1 MSEQRVGIGYD
12 THRTS
17 AVRTLVLGGVDLPGA
32 PGLQGFSD
40 SDVLAH
46 AVIDAVLGA
55 AALGDI
61 GRHFP
66 DTDQRYAG
74 ADSIELLR
82 EAVARVT
89 AEGWQVGNDDATV
102 ICEEPRISPHAAAM
116 ASRLAGALGVEAGKP
131 LVLSSDAHVPGDV
144 GFAYDRAVEAVRDA
158 GIEQLSVFDRRS
170 RRQEPL
176 G

>member
-1 MSEQRVGIGYD
+1 VSEQRVGIGYD

-17 AVRTLVLGGVDLPGA
+17 AVRTLVLGGVELPGV

-55 AALGDI
+55 VALGDI

-66 DTDQRYAG
+66 DTDPAYEN

-82 EAVARVT
+82 EAVALAA
-89 AEGWQVGNDDATV
+89 AEGWRVVNVDATV
-102 ICEEPRISPHAAAM
+102 ICEEPRISPHAGDMAA
-116 ASRLAGALGVEAGKP
+116 RLADALGVE
-131 LVLSSDAHVPGDV
+131 PGRV
-144 GFAYDRAVEAVRDA
+144 SVKGTTNEGMGFLGRGEGIATIAVAMLERA
-158 GIEQLSVFDRRS
+158 
-170 RRQEPL
+170 
-176 G
+176 

>member
-17 AVRTLVLGGVDLPGA
+17 AVRTLVLGGVELPGA
-32 PGLQGFSD
+32 PGLHGFSD

-55 AALGDI
+55 ASLGDI

-66 DTDQRYAG
+66 DTDPQYEN

-82 EAVARVT
+82 ETVARAA
-89 AEGWQVGNDDATV
+89 AEGWRVVNVDATV
-102 ICEEPRISPHAAAM
+102 VCEEPRISPHAADM
-116 ASRLAGALGVEAGKP
+116 AARLAEALGVEADRVSVKGTTNE
-131 LVLSSDAHVPGDV
+131 GM
-144 GFAYDRAVEAVRDA
+144 GFIGRGEGIGTIAVAMLERV
-158 GIEQLSVFDRRS
+158 
-170 RRQEPL
+170 
-176 G
+176 

>member
-1 MSEQRVGIGYD
+1 VSEQRVGIGYD

-17 AVRTLVLGGVDLPGA
+17 GARTLVLGGVELPGV
-32 PGLQGFSD
+32 PGLHGFSD

-66 DTDQRYAG
+66 DTDPHHEN

-82 EAVARVT
+82 EAVARVG
-89 AEGWQVGNDDATV
+89 AEGWRVGNVDATV
-102 ICEEPRISPHAAAM
+102 ICEQPRISPYAAEM
-116 ASRLAGALGVEAGKP
+116 AERLAGALGVEPTRVSVKGTTNE
-131 LVLSSDAHVPGDV
+131 GMGFV
-144 GFAYDRAVEAVRDA
+144 GRGEGIAALAVAMLQR
-158 GIEQLSVFDRRS
+158 
-170 RRQEPL
+170 
-176 G
+176 

>member
-1 MSEQRVGIGYD
+1 MTERRVGIGYD

-17 AVRTLVLGGVDLPGA
+17 GARRLVLGGIELPGV

-66 DTDQRYAG
+66 DTDPRYAD

-82 EAVARVT
+82 EAVARVA
-89 AEGWQVGNDDATV
+89 AEGWRVANVDTTV
-102 ICEEPRISPHAAAM
+102 ICEAPRISPHAAAM
-116 ASRLAGALGVEAGKP
+116 AGRLAEALGV
-131 LVLSSDAHVPGDV
+131 
-144 GFAYDRAVEAVRDA
+144 DA
-158 GIEQLSVFDRRS
+158 GRVSVKGTTNEGMGFLGRGEGIAALAVAMIERA
-170 RRQEPL
+170 
-176 G
+176 

>member
-17 AVRTLVLGGVDLPGA
+17 AVRTLVLGGVDLPGV
-32 PGLQGFSD
+32 PGLHGFSD

-46 AVIDAVLGA
+46 AVMDAVLGA

-66 DTDQRYAG
+66 DTDPAYEN

-82 EAVARVT
+82 EAVGRVA
-89 AEGWQVGNDDATV
+89 AEGWRVVNVDATV
-102 ICEEPRISPHAAAM
+102 ICEEPRISPHAQAM
-116 ASRLAGALGVEAGKP
+116 AERLGGALGVE
-131 LVLSSDAHVPGDV
+131 PGRV
-144 GFAYDRAVEAVRDA
+144 SVKGTTNEGMGFLGRGEGIAAIAIAMLERA
-158 GIEQLSVFDRRS
+158 
-170 RRQEPL
+170 
-176 G
+176 

>member
-1 MSEQRVGIGYD
+1 MTESRVGIGYD

-17 AVRTLVLGGVDLPGA
+17 GARTLVLGGIELPGV

-40 SDVLAH
+40 ADVLAH

-66 DTDQRYAG
+66 DTDPQFAD

-82 EAVARVT
+82 DAVGRVA
-89 AEGWQVGNDDATV
+89 AEGWRVGNVDATV
-102 ICEEPRISPHAAAM
+102 ICEEPRISPHAAEM
-116 ASRLAGALGVEAGKP
+116 AGRLAGALGVDVSHVSVKGTTNEGMGFVGRGEGIAA
-131 LVLSSDAHVPGDV
+131 LAVVL
-144 GFAYDRAVEAVRDA
+144 
-158 GIEQLSVFDRRS
+158 IER
-170 RRQEPL
+170 
-176 G
+176 

>member
-17 AVRTLVLGGVDLPGA
+17 GARTLVVCGVELPGV
-32 PGLQGFSD
+32 PGLHGFSD

-66 DTDQRYAG
+66 DTDPQHEN

-82 EAVARVT
+82 EAVARVG
-89 AEGWQVGNDDATV
+89 AEGWRVGNVDATV
-102 ICEEPRISPHAAAM
+102 ICEQPRISPFAAEM
-116 ASRLAGALGVEAGKP
+116 AERLAGALGVEPARVSVKGTTNE
-131 LVLSSDAHVPGDV
+131 GM
-144 GFAYDRAVEAVRDA
+144 GFLGRGEGIAALAVAMLQR
-158 GIEQLSVFDRRS
+158 
-170 RRQEPL
+170 
-176 G
+176 

>member
-1 MSEQRVGIGYD
+1 VNEQRVGIGYD

-17 AVRTLVLGGVDLPGA
+17 AARTLVLGGVELPGV
-32 PGLQGFSD
+32 PGLHGFSD

-66 DTDQRYAG
+66 DTDPRYEN

-82 EAVARVT
+82 DATGRAAE
-89 AEGWQVGNDDATV
+89 EGWRVINVDATV
-102 ICEEPRISPHAAAM
+102 ICEEPRIAPHSAAM
-116 ASRLAGALGVEAGKP
+116 AERLADALGVDSGRVSVKGTTNEGM
-131 LVLSSDAHVPGDV
+131 
-144 GFAYDRAVEAVRDA
+144 GFLGRGEGIATIAVALLERA
-158 GIEQLSVFDRRS
+158 
-170 RRQEPL
+170 
-176 G
+176 

>member
-17 AVRTLVLGGVDLPGA
+17 GARTLVLGGVELPGV

-40 SDVLAH
+40 SDVLTH

-66 DTDQRYAG
+66 DTDPRYEG

-82 EAVARVT
+82 EAVARVA
-89 AEGWQVGNDDATV
+89 AEGWRVGNVDATV
-102 ICEEPRISPHAAAM
+102 ICEEPRISPHAADM
-116 ASRLAGALGVEAGKP
+116 AERLAAALGVEAASVSVKGTTNE
-131 LVLSSDAHVPGDV
+131 GM
-144 GFAYDRAVEAVRDA
+144 GFLGRGEGIAALAVAMLQR
-158 GIEQLSVFDRRS
+158 
-170 RRQEPL
+170 
-176 G
+176 

>member
-17 AVRTLVLGGVDLPGA
+17 GVRTLVLGGVELPGV
-32 PGLQGFSD
+32 PGLHGFSD
-40 SDVLAH
+40 SDVLTH

-66 DTDQRYAG
+66 DTDPRYEG

-82 EAVARVT
+82 EAVALVA
-89 AEGWQVGNDDATV
+89 AEGWRVGNVDATV
-102 ICEEPRISPHAAAM
+102 ICEEPRISPHAADM
-116 ASRLAGALGVEAGKP
+116 AERLAAALGVEAASVSVKGTTNE
-131 LVLSSDAHVPGDV
+131 GM
-144 GFAYDRAVEAVRDA
+144 GFLGRGEGIAALAVAMLQR
-158 GIEQLSVFDRRS
+158 
-170 RRQEPL
+170 
-176 G
+176 

>member
-17 AVRTLVLGGVDLPGA
+17 GARTLVLGGVELPGV

-40 SDVLAH
+40 SDVLTH

-66 DTDQRYAG
+66 GTDPRYEG

-82 EAVARVT
+82 EAVARVA
-89 AEGWQVGNDDATV
+89 AEGWRVGNVDATV
-102 ICEEPRISPHAAAM
+102 ICEEPRISPHAADM
-116 ASRLAGALGVEAGKP
+116 AERLAAALGVEAASVSVKGTTNE
-131 LVLSSDAHVPGDV
+131 GM
-144 GFAYDRAVEAVRDA
+144 GFLGRGEGIAALAVAMLQR
-158 GIEQLSVFDRRS
+158 
-170 RRQEPL
+170 
-176 G
+176 

>member
-17 AVRTLVLGGVDLPGA
+17 AVRTLVLGGVEIRGV
-32 PGLQGFSD
+32 PGLRGFSD

-66 DTDQRYAG
+66 DTDPRYEN

-82 EAVARVT
+82 TAVGRV
-89 AEGWQVGNDDATV
+89 AADGWRVVSVDATV
-102 ICEEPRISPHAAAM
+102 ICEEPRISPHSDEMAA
-116 ASRLAGALGVEAGKP
+116 RLADALGVAAARVSVKGTTNEGM
-131 LVLSSDAHVPGDV
+131 
-144 GFAYDRAVEAVRDA
+144 GFIGRGEGIGTIAVAMLERH
-158 GIEQLSVFDRRS
+158 
-170 RRQEPL
+170 
-176 G
+176 

>member
-17 AVRTLVLGGVDLPGA
+17 AVRTLVLGGVQLPGV
-32 PGLQGFSD
+32 PGLHGFSD

-66 DTDQRYAG
+66 DTDPRFAG
-74 ADSIELLR
+74 ADSGALLA
-82 EAVARVT
+82 EAARRVGE
-89 AEGWQVGNDDATV
+89 AGWRIANVDATIV
-102 ICEEPRISPHAAAM
+102 AQAPKMAPHIPAMVQRIAGCLNVAWPVRRTRAAPVR
-116 ASRLAGALGVEAGKP
+116 SVDTNGWFRFTQSESGAPAVDP
-131 LVLSSDAHVPGDV
+131 L
-144 GFAYDRAVEAVRDA
+144 
-158 GIEQLSVFDRRS
+158 QC
-170 RRQEPL
+170 
-176 G
+176 